1 MFEKIK
7 MFFSQVASEARK
19 IIWLSRAETTTSSI
33 VVFIVVAIASMFF
46 MLVDFSAYRI
56 VNLLLNI
63 GT

>member
-1 MFEKIK
+1 MFEKVR

-19 IIWLSRAETTTSSI
+19 IMWLSRAETITSSI
-33 VVFIVVAIASMFF
+33 VVFVFVVVASMFF

-56 VNLLLNI
+56 VNILLNI